1 MAHNTLLV
9 LDFGSQ
15 YNQLIVR
22 RVRELG
28 VYCELS
34 PPEALEDDLKRLEP
48 AGFILSGGPA
58 SVYDAQAPSIPD
70 PILKSKLPV
79 LGICYGMQ
87 ALARALGGQVQRGTS
102 GEYGSAEVELS
113 VEHPLMKGLPSKGH
127 CWMSHGDHVTAVPEG
142 FIPLARTATL
152 DCAAMGR
159 DNFFGVQFH
168 PEVSHTPFGRDLI
181 RNFLDLCGCDFSWK
195 PAVLIDEAVQAMRHR
210 IGDRRAIC
218 AVSGG
223 VDSTVAAVLAKRA
236 LGERLHCV
244 FVDNGLLR
252 RNEGEEV
259 SKDLRRLLGE
269 SLKCIDGAAAF
280 LEGLR
285 GISDPEEKRKKI
297 GEIFIR
303 LFEGFARDIPGL
315 EFLIQGTL
323 YPDVIESRGSR
334 LASKIKTHHNVGGL
348 PEKLNITIHEPLRLL
363 FKDEVRRLGE
373 ALDIPKE
380 LLYRQPFP
388 GPGLAVRIM
397 GEVTGERLETLRAAD
412 AIVRDEIERHGQ
424 EGIWQFF
431 AVYVPQR
438 TVGVMGDQRT
448 YSHLIAIRAV
458 ASEDGMTCDWARL
471 PAELLDRMSRRI
483 VNEVPH
489 VNRVVYDITSKPPAT
504 IEWE

>member
-1 MAHNTLLV
+1 VARNAIIV

-34 PPEALEDDLKRLEP
+34 MPETFQDDRERLDP

-58 SVYDAQAPSIPD
+58 SVYDNNAPSIPE
-70 PILKSKLPV
+70 PILACRLPM

-87 ALARALGGQVQRGTS
+87 ALARSLGGRVERGIS
-102 GEYGSAEVELS
+102 GEYGSAEVQLS
-113 VEHPLMKGLPSKGH
+113 VDHPLMKGLPSCAH
-127 CWMSHGDHVTAVPEG
+127 CWMSHGDRVVEPPPG
-142 FIPLARTATL
+142 FVSLARTSTL
-152 DCAAMGR
+152 EFAAMGS
-159 DNFFGVQFH
+159 DTIFGVQFH
-168 PEVSHTPFGRDLI
+168 PEVSHTPFGRELI
-181 RNFLDLCGCDFSWK
+181 RNFLHLCGCDFSWK
-195 PAVLIDEAVQAMRHR
+195 PANLIDDAVQMIDRR
-210 IGDRRAIC
+210 IGSKRAIC

-223 VDSTVAAVLAKRA
+223 VDSTVAAVLGKRA

-259 SKDLRRLLGE
+259 TKELRDLLGE
-269 SLKCIDGAAAF
+269 SLHIIDGTSAF
-280 LEGLR
+280 LEGIR
-285 GISDPEEKRKKI
+285 GAVDPEEKRKKI

-303 LFEGFARDIPGL
+303 LFESFARDTPGL

-323 YPDVIESRGSR
+323 YPDVIESRGSG

-348 PEKLNITIHEPLRLL
+348 PENLNLTIVEPLRFL

-373 ALDIPKE
+373 ALGIPGK

-388 GPGLAVRIM
+388 GPGLAVRVM
-397 GEVTGERLETLRAAD
+397 GEVTEERLDTLRSAD
-412 AIVRDEIERHGQ
+412 AILREEIERHGR
-424 EGIWQFF
+424 EGIWQYF

-458 ASEDGMTCDWARL
+458 ASEDGMTCEWTRL
-471 PAELLDRMSRRI
+471 PFDLLDRISRRI